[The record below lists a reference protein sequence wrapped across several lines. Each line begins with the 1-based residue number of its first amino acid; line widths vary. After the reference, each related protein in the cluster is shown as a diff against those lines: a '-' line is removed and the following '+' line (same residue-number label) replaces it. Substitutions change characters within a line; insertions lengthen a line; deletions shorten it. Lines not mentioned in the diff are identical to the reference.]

1 MIAGGGQH
9 LGDLLD
15 AMLEAGVTADGG
27 SKKEMGSVMKMVVLS
42 DGEITPVRRSK
53 RNADVADVDS
63 FERAERRVVVKNLE
77 EPQANLDV
85 HSICS
90 FSNVHIEENLR
101 GVGISLGDKDDLTI
115 GSIAL
120 LKNVERERLKPSICL
135 NKNENEFDSEEDEI
149 DLDTFTISRLC
160 GVLTEEVMDDN
171 SADIDGVLVN
181 VPIKVAKTKKKKKLL
196 SKNTVA
202 RKK

>member
-1 MIAGGGQH
+1 M
-9 LGDLLD
+9 
-15 AMLEAGVTADGG
+15 
-27 SKKEMGSVMKMVVLS
+27 
-42 DGEITPVRRSK
+42 
-53 RNADVADVDS
+53 
-63 FERAERRVVVKNLE
+63 
-77 EPQANLDV
+77 
-85 HSICS
+85 
-90 FSNVHIEENLR
+90 
-101 GVGISLGDKDDLTI
+101 I

-196 SKNTVA
+196 NKNTTA
-202 RKK
+202 RKNSISMKGIFWNCRGLRDLAKHTFLHDVAGITNLIS